1 MKLFNFRNTPVDF
14 NPSKCINATISAAGL
29 TFPNGD
35 ILAPDSEGFVK
46 LKNSATLFINT
57 AGNIRVTPL
66 SNSRGLINSV
76 LFKNVQGD
84 FHRIIKGI
92 WITDTT
98 VTDIVIDERKVI

>member
-35 ILAPDSEGFVK
+35 ILAPDVEGFVR
-46 LKNSATLFINT
+46 LESSATLFINI
-57 AGNIRVTPL
+57 GGDIRVTPL
-66 SNSRGLINSV
+66 NNSRGIINSV

-92 WITDTT
+92 WIADTT
-98 VTDIVIDERKVI
+98 ATDIVLDERETI

>member
-29 TFPNGD
+29 TFPDGD
-35 ILAPDSEGFVK
+35 ILAPNAEGYVE
-46 LKNSATLFINT
+46 LEYSATIFINT
-57 AGNIRVTPL
+57 GGNIRVTPL
-66 SNSRGLINSV
+66 NNSGGLINSV

-92 WITDTT
+92 WVNDTT
-98 VTDIVIDERKVI
+98 VTEVVLDNRKSI

>member
-35 ILAPDSEGFVK
+35 ILAPDSEGFVR
-46 LKNSATLFINT
+46 LKNSATLFINV
-57 AGNIRVTPL
+57 GGDIRVTPL
-66 SNSRGLINSV
+66 NNSRGSMNSV